1 MYRAPHSTGI
11 ANQGVNIVDENLED
25 VGLDPQSD
33 VGYTSTYPISGI
45 ITTIN
50 SKSVLIYT
58 TSTINIVAGQYIVIT
73 FNTTLSG
80 IDPNHIIGARKVLTV
95 SGIDNN
101 TMLIEADAEAT
112 ASGLNSLGSGS
123 RNIRIKPIL
132 SIMPNKTIRFYV
144 TTDYDGIIKYLNVRY
159 HEDGVDYHKDI
170 CELNV

>member
-33 VGYTSTYPISGI
+33 MGNFTTYPISGI

-112 ASGLNSLGSGS
+112 ASGINSLGSGS
-123 RNIRIKPIL
+123 RNFVSNPFL
-132 SIMPNKTIRFYV
+132 A
-144 TTDYDGIIKYLNVRY
+144 
-159 HEDGVDYHKDI
+159 
-170 CELNV
+170 

>member
-1 MYRAPHSTGI
+1 MWGF
-11 ANQGVNIVDENLED
+11 
-25 VGLDPQSD
+25 DPQSD
-33 VGYTSTYPISGI
+33 MGHSTTYPISGI

-50 SKSVLIYT
+50 SKTVLVYT

-101 TMLIEADAEAT
+101 TMLIEAHAEAT
-112 ASGLNSLGSGS
+112 VSGLNSLGSGS

-170 CELNV
+170 CEFSV